1 MRFDFKN
8 NLYIYYIMNRNIIFP
23 AVLIALLVLFFSA
36 CKNSEKNEDSTYET
50 EIDQPVFTDREQ
62 ISAQN
67 VFNSIPARAEIIK
80 LISED
85 KIEYDPDYLNKP
97 DVASKYALENSRALN
112 LGVYGADLSV
122 TGAFDQTQESMLF
135 LTCVNILAKNLGVS
149 TAFDQRM
156 MDRMEA
162 NKENRD
168 STLEIIAQ
176 SFRKADEYLK
186 ENDRPG
192 TSALILCGAWI
203 EGMYVSCMVAK
214 RINSTNTIKTILQQQ
229 ESLKHLIIM
238 TEASHL
244 NADTQYVV
252 EGLKTIQE
260 NIKTATAKNELSLD
274 NIKEVSANI
283 SKLRKKVVETF

>member
-1 MRFDFKN
+1 
-8 NLYIYYIMNRNIIFP
+8 MNRNKYFFLVIT
-23 AVLIALLVLFFSA
+23 AVFVLFFSF
-36 CKNSEKNEDSTYET
+36 CKNSEKTEEAAVET
-50 EIDQPVFTDREQ
+50 SAGLNRLTGNEQ

-85 KIEYDPDYLNKP
+85 KIDYNPDFLNNPDYT
-97 DVASKYALENSRALN
+97 SKYALENSRALN

-135 LTCVNILAKNLGVS
+135 LKCVNILAKNLGVS

-162 NKENRD
+162 HKENRD

-186 ENDRPG
+186 QNDRPG
-192 TSALILCGAWI
+192 TSALILCGSWV

-214 RINSTNTIKTILQQQ
+214 SINSENTIKTILQQE
-229 ESLKHLIIM
+229 ESLKHLVIM

-244 NADTQYVV
+244 NAEAQYVI
-252 EGLKTIQE
+252 EGLKKIQDQ
-260 NIKTATAKNELSLD
+260 IKEANTKNSLTLD
-274 NIKEVSANI
+274 NIKLITESI
-283 SKLRKKVVETF
+283 SSLRKKIVETF